1 MRDIGMGKK
10 RMDEVIVDEV
20 SVLCVDIVF
29 FNGKL
34 IDNIW
39 DFLGMFVSNIVYYVL
54 FGYRWYLIVGN
65 LWILWRII
73 LILIVKFIFKN

>member
-65 LWILWRII
+65 LFILWRII

>member
-10 RMDEVIVDEV
+10 IMEEVIVDEV

-65 LWILWRII
+65 LFILWRII
-73 LILIVKFIFKN
+73 LILIVKFIFKK

>member
-10 RMDEVIVDEV
+10 RMDEIIVDEV

>member
-73 LILIVKFIFKN
+73 LILIVKFIFKK